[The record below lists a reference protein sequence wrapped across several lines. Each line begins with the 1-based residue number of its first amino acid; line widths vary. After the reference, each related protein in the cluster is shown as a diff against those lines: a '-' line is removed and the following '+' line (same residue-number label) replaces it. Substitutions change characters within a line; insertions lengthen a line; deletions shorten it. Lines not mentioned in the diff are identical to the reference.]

1 MSANF
6 LSLRAPPCKEEA
18 DVNIKKEE
26 EEDVKIKLEDGDDDD
41 DDDDENDEHGDTAVE
56 LRSIMKVEIEYNH
69 LHLRNAV
76 GLTLSKALL
85 TPHPQSSCA

>member
-26 EEDVKIKLEDGDDDD
+26 EEDVKIKLEDGDDD